1 MSQFPPPSPE
11 TILALKAKYSQYS
24 NIFANK
30 PINDTSNFDGYD
42 VASIRTA
49 YKYNGI
55 QKQNF
60 KIKPLIAIVIPYAYS
75 RLQENFDLF
84 CTFNNLPSYILNL
97 ININAVENSSWSTE
111 ECVDTQ
117 WSYAICPEANI
128 LVVEAESSS
137 VQNLAVAID
146 VARSYGPAVI
156 NMSWGFNEFNGQQDE
171 PLASLFAYRGNY
183 INHVFVASSGDDGTV
198 QWPSTSTNVIS
209 VGGTTLLLKP
219 DGSIDQT
226 TWDGT
231 GCGPSKFFKI
241 PGYQK
246 LYTDLTS
253 KYRNTVDLSSVGNV
267 VTGVQIFYESTIQVC
282 GGTSIAAPQ
291 ISGMMAIANGIRLNN
306 DLELLTSDYHSLTLG
321 VQNILY
327 SNYSSNGKELFYDV
341 TKGTAGSNDYP
352 ATKDWD
358 IPTGLG
364 TPYGEAVV
372 TFLSNQPNQ
381 PNNFSRK
388 TVATF
393 RLSSGETGS
402 ASYTI
407 HASGSNE
414 KASDRINLRYQADM
428 VSRTMLQSYIYSTF
442 GQVSNIIYTATPD
455 ACCPDLPWQGGGACP
470 NDC

>member
-1 MSQFPPPSPE
+1 MSKFPPPSEE

-24 NIFANK
+24 NIFANN
-30 PINDTSNFDGYD
+30 PINPTSNFDGFD
-42 VASIRTA
+42 VAAIRTA

-55 QKQNF
+55 QNQNF
-60 KIKPLIAIVIPYAYS
+60 KQKPLIAIVIPYAYTK
-75 RLQENFDLF
+75 LQENFDNF
-84 CTFNNLPSYILNL
+84 CTSNNLPSYILNL
-97 ININAVENSSWSTE
+97 ININTVENSSWSTE
-111 ECVDTQ
+111 ECIDTQ
-117 WSYAICPEANI
+117 WTYAICPEADI

-146 VARSYGPAVI
+146 IARSYGPAVI
-156 NMSWGFNEFNGQQDE
+156 NMSWGVDEFNGQQDE
-171 PLASLFAYRGNY
+171 PLASLFAYRGDF
-183 INHVFVASSGDDGTV
+183 IKHVFVASSGDSGIV
-198 QWPSTSTNVIS
+198 QWPSTSPNVIS
-209 VGGTTLLLKP
+209 VGGTSLLLKP
-219 DGSIDQT
+219 DRSIDQT

-241 PGYQK
+241 PRYQK

-253 KYRNTVDLSSVGNV
+253 IYRNTVDLSSVGNPE
-267 VTGVQIFYESTIQVC
+267 TGLQVSYNSNILVY
-282 GGTSIAAPQ
+282 GGTSVAAPQ
-291 ISGMMAIANGIRLNN
+291 ITGMMAIANGIRLNN

-327 SNYSSNGKELFYDV
+327 SNYSNGKELFYDV
-341 TKGTAGSNDYP
+341 TKGTAGSNNYP
-352 ATKDWD
+352 ATKGWD

-364 TPYGEAVV
+364 TPFGEAVV
-372 TFLSNQPNQ
+372 TFLANQPNQ

-393 RLSSGETGS
+393 LLSSGETGS

-407 HASGSNE
+407 TASGPNE

-442 GQVSNIIYTATPD
+442 GQVYNISYISTPD
-455 ACCPDLPWQGGGACP
+455 ACCAQFWQGAEPCP
-470 NDC
+470 DDCG